1 MSKNNCPP
9 NDDPQMAGCRAR
21 NEGDGQLRAKRGDT
35 HVGTIE
41 AKYGVD
47 LGMRSDAHL
56 STALNRYRAG
66 SLSQLLKVARR
77 RR

>member
-1 MSKNNCPP
+1 MPQRQCPS
-9 NDDPQMAGCRAR
+9 NDDPAMIGCRSR

-41 AKYGVD
+41 STYGVD

-56 STALNRYRAG
+56 RTALDRYG
-66 SLSQLLKVARR
+66 VHSLSQLLKSVRGR
-77 RR
+77 K

>member
-1 MSKNNCPP
+1 MAKNNCPP
-9 NDDPQMAGCRAR
+9 NDDPGMAGCRSR

-41 AKYGVD
+41 AKYGVN

-56 STALNRYRAG
+56 STALDRYRVA
-66 SLSQLLKVARR
+66 SLRQLLKVARGR
-77 RR
+77 R